1 MAGEKLVLC
10 DLNKLA
16 TDYPFYYNPI
26 FDDFSL
32 QLAEKIWQ
40 FHQTIPGYK
49 PTPMVDMKN
58 MAKNL
63 NVGKL
68 WTKDE
73 SKRFDLNAYK
83 FLGVSY
89 SLALELAKDHNVKDL
104 NWGTL
109 QKLVSGMETKPLLIT
124 ATDGNHGYA
133 LAFAAKLLGCEAII
147 FMPKDAVDGRVTRT
161 RALGA
166 DVRKMTVG
174 YDDSVIEA
182 RAEADRL
189 GKKRKVMYI
198 QDTTLD
204 NYWDIPLKIMQGY
217 MTILVEAWNVGNL
230 DDPANIP
237 THVFLQV
244 GVGTFSGGMSGF
256 LVNKMK
262 KLRKKIKIITVE
274 PRGAHCV
281 FRSHKIGDGKLHVM
295 EGDLET
301 IMAGLNCGVPSGIG
315 WPILKDAATAF
326 LSCDDQV
333 TVSGMKHYFNP
344 IGDDPRVI
352 SGESGAVSL
361 GALSYVSKY
370 DVEIR
375 KELGIDENSRILLI
389 STEGDTDPEGFI
401 RICGQA

>member
-32 QLAEKIWQ
+32 ELAEKIWQ

-89 SLALELAKDHNVKDL
+89 ALALELATDQKVEDL
-104 NWGTL
+104 NWGTI
-109 QKLVSGMETKPLLIT
+109 QKLVSGMETKPLFIG
-124 ATDGNHGYA
+124 ATDGNFGYA

-147 FMPKDAVDGRVTRT
+147 FMPKEAVDGRIIRT
-161 RALGA
+161 RVLGA
-166 DVRKMTVG
+166 DVRKLQLGFDET
-174 YDDSVIEA
+174 VIEA
-182 RAEADRL
+182 RSEAERL
-189 GKKRKVMYI
+189 CKKRKVMYV

-217 MTILVEAWNVGNL
+217 MTILIEAWNVGNL
-230 DDPANIP
+230 DDPTNIP

-244 GVGTFSGGMSGF
+244 GVGTFAGGM
-256 LVNKMK
+256 
-262 KLRKKIKIITVE
+262 
-274 PRGAHCV
+274 
-281 FRSHKIGDGKLHVM
+281 
-295 EGDLET
+295 
-301 IMAGLNCGVPSGIG
+301 
-315 WPILKDAATAF
+315 
-326 LSCDDQV
+326 
-333 TVSGMKHYFNP
+333 
-344 IGDDPRVI
+344 
-352 SGESGAVSL
+352 
-361 GALSYVSKY
+361 
-370 DVEIR
+370 
-375 KELGIDENSRILLI
+375 
-389 STEGDTDPEGFI
+389 
-401 RICGQA
+401 